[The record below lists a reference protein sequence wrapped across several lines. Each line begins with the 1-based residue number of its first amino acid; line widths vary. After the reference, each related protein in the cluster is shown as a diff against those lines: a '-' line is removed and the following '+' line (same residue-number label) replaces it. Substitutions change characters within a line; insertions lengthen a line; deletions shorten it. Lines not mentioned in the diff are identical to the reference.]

1 MVCWGR
7 PYHFKYVKGCL
18 PHILLGKFLNTL
30 TQIILRYYFVESV
43 YLLQL
48 VRLWHIS
55 ISGQYLNCKSKKALI
70 KLFLFGKSMYWQPL
84 AGPLTFL
91 LAFLHNTDM
100 WQSQSTYYQN
110 EHLKVSHKYYFGVT
124 FFHYYPFDEKQT
136 IIWHLSGLLFMR
148 LLTIKPFKQIFWRFF
163 QKRYQIIYIFGNII
177 WCSLIYVNST
187 Y

>member
-7 PYHFKYVKGCL
+7 PYHFKYVKGYL

-48 VRLWHIS
+48 VRLWHIN

-148 LLTIKPFKQIFWRFF
+148 LLSNHLSKSFDDFSKSAIKSSIFSETSYGVVW
-163 QKRYQIIYIFGNII
+163 
-177 WCSLIYVNST
+177 ST
-187 Y
+187 